1 MLIDY
6 GLITIALIGVIGE
19 SYEIQCLYL
28 DNKSLP
34 DIDHGREIFR
44 LLSRNG

>member
-6 GLITIALIGVIGE
+6 GPITIALIGVIGE
-19 SYEIQCLYL
+19 SYEIQRLYR

-34 DIDHGREIFR
+34 DIDHGREISR
-44 LLSRNG
+44 LLRRNG